1 MISRIEFAA
10 AIAGVRGL
18 ARFDSRALG
27 FFDATLAGF
36 WRSYWAAAILAPFTA
51 AMVARQAM
59 LEPPDSPVRF
69 VISQA
74 VGYALG
80 WLAFP
85 LAMVQIADMLGRRE
99 RYFTYM
105 VSYNWFHLIEIA
117 LWGPLLVLGLA
128 NALPPAAEGFL
139 SLIILG
145 VLLGYE
151 WFIAKTALKI
161 EGGPAAALVAI
172 DLLLNLV
179 IDRVADALS

>member
-1 MISRIEFAA
+1 MISRAEFAT

-18 ARFDSRALG
+18 VRFDARAFG

-59 LEPPDSPVRF
+59 ADPPDSPLRF

-74 VGYALG
+74 AGYAMG

-85 LAMVQIADMLGRRE
+85 LVMVQIADMLGRRD
-99 RYFTYM
+99 RYFAYM
-105 VSYNWFHLIEIA
+105 VSYNWFHLVEIA
-117 LWGPLLVLGLA
+117 LWGPLLVLGLTGA
-128 NALPPAAEGFL
+128 VPPEAEGLL
-139 SLIILG
+139 SLIILA

-151 WFIAKTALKI
+151 WFIAKTALKV
-161 EGGPAAALVAI
+161 EGGTAAALVAI